1 MGVSCKNDVIPLPPT
16 LIYRNANYF
25 RYPLR
30 SASVASSGANPNSA
44 AGSTLDLLEASQC
57 HRHAPQA
64 GADKVHLLREKTKI
78 FHVIQ
83 RRQFQ
88 IGWAEKESGS
98 SLPLVNISLRYFG
111 PVMRR
116 VVRSHGGSVPLSTVV
131 HCYQAEADIVA
142 AEEEEEEER
151 EEAAEKVLFCPECRG
166 NSRATASA
174 H

>member
-1 MGVSCKNDVIPLPPT
+1 MPQA
-16 LIYRNANYF
+16 R
-25 RYPLR
+25 
-30 SASVASSGANPNSA
+30 A
-44 AGSTLDLLEASQC
+44 AGRRGQ
-57 HRHAPQA
+57 
-64 GADKVHLLREKTKI
+64 GALVTEKNQKI
-78 FHVIQ
+78 PCEK

-142 AEEEEEEER
+142 AEEEEED
-151 EEAAEKVLFCPECRG
+151 AAEKVLFCSQGRQG
-166 NSRATASA
+166 NSQATASA